1 MIINT
6 PLQINIIA
14 KMTASLKENV
24 TKLRKR
30 FINRQSFGKKII
42 NGLISLFATD
52 PLKEKLGIVNMW
64 IKAKK

>member
-52 PLKEKLGIVNMW
+52 P
-64 IKAKK
+64 